1 MSNCLF
7 VIMKK
12 YFVIVLMCSI
22 VFSLSF
28 LLVGCSS
35 DVDNNDFW
43 EEIMEESGYE
53 VATLAG
59 GCFWCIEAAFD
70 GGDGII
76 SATSGYTG
84 GDASTASYYE
94 VVGGDTGHRESVRIT
109 FDPAIVSYEEVL
121 NIFWRQIDPTDSGG
135 QFADRGNQYTTAI
148 YYHNEA
154 QKEIA
159 LKTTKEQEE
168 SKRFGD
174 SAFVTEILAVGAFYE
189 AEEEHQNYAQKR
201 TTRYKLYEEGSG
213 RAGFLRGIWNSEK

>member
-1 MSNCLF
+1 
-7 VIMKK
+7 
-12 YFVIVLMCSI
+12 
-22 VFSLSF
+22 
-28 LLVGCSS
+28 
-35 DVDNNDFW
+35 
-43 EEIMEESGYE
+43 
-53 VATLAG
+53 
-59 GCFWCIEAAFD
+59 
-70 GGDGII
+70 
-76 SATSGYTG
+76 
-84 GDASTASYYE
+84 
-94 VVGGDTGHRESVRIT
+94 VRIT

-159 LKTTKEQEE
+159 LKTKKEQEE